1 VFDQPLNAVRCAHS
15 GDGGQDEVEEQ
26 AVQPDLNVSTV
37 RDGDRAI
44 VEVVGELDAHSA
56 PALDDELARLT
67 GASVNDVVLDLS
79 ATSFLDSFG
88 LRALLAAQR
97 EVADRGGRLSLRN
110 PSKPVQRLLDIAG
123 LTEQFVMES

>member
-1 VFDQPLNAVRCAHS
+1 M
-15 GDGGQDEVEEQ
+15 GDGGQEDVEEQ
-26 AVQPDLNVSTV
+26 AVQPDLSVSTE

-44 VEVVGELDAHSA
+44 ISVAGELDAHSA
-56 PALDDELARLT
+56 PALDDEIARLV
-67 GASVNDVVLDLS
+67 GDAVHNIVLDLA

-97 EVADRGGRLSLRN
+97 DVGDKGGRLSLRN

-123 LTEQFVMES
+123 LSEQFVVES